1 MFDSG
6 ASFML
11 SQIGYQLPA
20 LVVYLVAGAAALM
33 FLGRARVPSL
43 LTLAGVGVLLLAAIG
58 VTGLQAYLFHS
69 FQQGQRDPAT
79 YGRLMQSIG
88 ITGSVVRAAGL
99 LLLVAAIFVDRR
111 VPQAPDAAQLRDW

>member
-6 ASFML
+6 MSFML
-11 SQIGYQLPA
+11 SQVGYQLPA
-20 LVVYLVAGAAALM
+20 IVVYLVAGVAAVT

-43 LTLAGVGVLLLAAIG
+43 LTLAGVGVLLLAAFGI
-58 VTGLQAYLFHS
+58 TGLQAYLFHS

-79 YGRLMQSIG
+79 YGRLMQ
-88 ITGSVVRAAGL
+88 ITGMMGSFVRAAGL

-111 VPQAPDAAQLRDW
+111 APQAPDAAQVRDW